1 MTEPQPAVE
10 FADDDPA
17 VVVERPEGSGEFE
30 PAHPRTEGD
39 DEDEAAV
46 ADADGASWVEDDDV
60 WTPDEDTA
68 EDQPADTP
76 ADATGPLPMFHPVG
90 ATAGPPETAEHPDG
104 GDAGDVAA
112 SDDDSVDVDLEAE
125 ARAADERLH
134 TLYGMPDPE
143 AEDVAA
149 AADTAQDSNETP
161 PDQVENDDLVEDGDD
176 DLVEDGDDDL
186 VEDGDDHQVE
196 VEDDDPSDVEA
207 EDADDVEDEDV
218 IEEEGDAEDQV
229 PGRD

>member
-1 MTEPQPAVE
+1 M
-10 FADDDPA
+10 
-17 VVVERPEGSGEFE
+17 
-30 PAHPRTEGD
+30 
-39 DEDEAAV
+39 
-46 ADADGASWVEDDDV
+46 
-60 WTPDEDTA
+60 
-68 EDQPADTP
+68 
-76 ADATGPLPMFHPVG
+76 
-90 ATAGPPETAEHPDG
+90 
-104 GDAGDVAA
+104 
-112 SDDDSVDVDLEAE
+112 DLEAE
-125 ARAADERLH
+125 ARATDERLH

-161 PDQVENDDLVEDGDD
+161 PDQVEND